1 VLPGPCSRILSVCTL
16 LMMAC
21 SDEPKVS
28 PPVAPDPAM
37 TQVEPTPAPRT
48 PKRLF
53 ARKYVSRVRSGPS
66 IESPQLG
73 YLRAGTVLT
82 AKTAEPVGFER
93 CRRGWYE
100 IAEPPSGFVC
110 DGREVTAFDGDTLP
124 DRQPTRAD
132 RKAPLPYRY
141 AYNRVPGTPMY
152 ERLPSEDEALFWE
165 DGILPADAGVPEEAL
180 AAMGLAG
187 DAGAPARP
195 RTLSELQGERGALVR
210 RRLNRGFHMSLDR
223 EFETGRRKYWRSMSN
238 GYIPHARMVMLEG
251 SSFHGVAN
259 PLLPLVF
266 AARKEAPKQREA
278 APGRLV
284 AAGML
289 AYHAS
294 FPVLEEREIK
304 RKHYLV
310 TPEAELVRPED
321 LTRIER
327 ATRPTGIG
335 PTDAWVDVDLANQS
349 LVAYEGDT
357 PVYATLVS
365 TGRVRNEKNPLLNH
379 ATPTGKFR
387 ILSKH
392 VSTTMDGDHALFG
405 AYSLEDVPYVQFFQG
420 AYALHGAFWH
430 DRFGRPASHGCI
442 NLAPEDARWLFDW
455 TTPQVPATW
464 HAAYPRGEQR
474 GTWLVI
480 RGVTPP
486 G

>member
-1 VLPGPCSRILSVCTL
+1 
-16 LMMAC
+16 MA
-21 SDEPKVS
+21 P
-28 PPVAPDPAM
+28 
-37 TQVEPTPAPRT
+37 VEPPAPRA

-53 ARKYVSRVRSGPS
+53 ARKFVARVRAAPS
-66 IESPQLG
+66 IQSPQLG

-141 AYNRVPGTPMY
+141 AYNRVQGTPMY
-152 ERLPSEDEALFWE
+152 KRLPTEHEALFWE
-165 DGILPADAGVPEEAL
+165 DGVLTGDAGVPEEPL
-180 AAMGLAG
+180 AAMGLPD
-187 DAGAPARP
+187 DAGTPNRP
-195 RTLSELQGERGALVR
+195 RTLSELQGERGGLVR

-223 EFETGRRKYWRSMSN
+223 EFEGERRKYWRSMSN
-238 GYIPHARMVMLEG
+238 GYIPHGRLVPLEG
-251 SSFHGVAN
+251 SSFHGVAE
-259 PLLPLVF
+259 PQLPLAF

-284 AAGML
+284 AAGAL
-289 AYHAS
+289 AYHES
-294 FPVLEEREIK
+294 FAIGEEREVRK
-304 RKHYLV
+304 RSYLV
-310 TPEAELVRPED
+310 TPGGELVRPED
-321 LTRIER
+321 ITRIEK
-327 ATRPTGIG
+327 ATRPAGIG
-335 PTDAWVDVDLANQS
+335 PSDAWIDVDLSTQS

-365 TGRVRNEKNPLLNH
+365 TGRVRNENNPLLNH
-379 ATPTGKFR
+379 STPAGKYR

-392 VSTTMDGDHALFG
+392 VSATMDGDHAVFG

-430 DRFGRPASHGCI
+430 DRFGKPASHGCI

-455 TTPQVPATW
+455 TSPEVPDAW
-464 HAAYPRGEQR
+464 HAAYPAGEQR

-480 RGVTPP
+480 RGTTPP